1 MLVDSFA
8 SGVIGMLCV
17 SNSNLASL
25 RQLAEVRTAPAPPLP
40 HPPTT
45 ALRCCRRSE
54 WVWRGVAWRGVAW
67 CGVYIGE
74 EVG

>member
-25 RQLAEVRTAPAPPLP
+25 RQLAEVSIANCSSFL
-40 HPPTT
+40 
-45 ALRCCRRSE
+45 L
-54 WVWRGVAWRGVAW
+54 
-67 CGVYIGE
+67 GE
-74 EVG
+74 NCKS